1 MMNRHHGHRFWI
13 GALALVLV
21 FWASGA
27 ASGAAL
33 RSKDAAAP
41 FDLKDLIRE
50 ALSIP
55 STTGNEELLAGKILS
70 YLPKAGVE
78 KDNLGSVYAKFGQ
91 GGAKLAIC
99 APLDEYG
106 WFVSGITADGFLRLD
121 RSAQPHPNYDGYLL
135 GQPVVISTQKGLQYG
150 IVVQPAMHLLTRE
163 RREELRRFTLDMA
176 YVDIGVRSEDEAR
189 KKGVEMLDAV
199 TLWPDLSLLA
209 GDKWAGP
216 SLGQKTSCALLLN
229 LADDLG
235 KAKLSQEVTLSWLA
249 QTKWLVRSSGAGAPR
264 GALGSTRARKTLQP
278 KFAVLVDGIPAD
290 RGERGAAFG
299 KGPVLVLPRDG
310 APKLKEAVEAAARE
324 AKVALQVVAGLDS
337 TLLNG
342 LAGEGTEAV
351 LLALPVKFAQTPS
364 EVVDLKDAQA
374 LKAVLLQLVQSG
386 RVK

>member
-1 MMNRHHGHRFWI
+1 MMTRRNLHRFWI

-21 FWASGA
+21 FGASGA
-27 ASGAAL
+27 AS
-33 RSKDAAAP
+33 AAP

-50 ALSIP
+50 ALSVP

-106 WFVSGITADGFLRLD
+106 WFVSGFTADGFLRLD

-163 RREELRRFTLDMA
+163 RREELRSFTLDMA
-176 YVDIGVRSEDEAR
+176 YVDIGVHSEDEAR
-189 KKGVEMLDAV
+189 AKGVERLDAV
-199 TLWPDLSLLA
+199 TLWPDLSMLA

-229 LADDLG
+229 LADDLA
-235 KAKLSQEVTLSWLA
+235 KAKPSQEVTLSWLA
-249 QTKWLVRSSGAGAPR
+249 QTKWLARASGRGPR
-264 GALGSTRARKTLQP
+264 AALGSARVRKTLQP
-278 KFAVLVDGIPAD
+278 KFAVVVDGIPAD
-290 RGERGAAFG
+290 RDERGAAFG
-299 KGPVLVLPRDG
+299 KGPVLVLPPDG
-310 APKLKEAVEAAARE
+310 SPKLKEAVEAAARE
-324 AKVALQVVAGLDS
+324 AKVALQVVTGSDS